1 MMMIFLLFAC
11 VCLVIPEPFVEKT
24 IFAPLY
30 SLCFFVKDQ
39 LTILMWVNF
48 WALYSVS
55 LNYLSILFFSSL
67 ILHIVLITVA
77 LWRIPGTVEPDG
89 LPSMGSHRVEHD

>member
-1 MMMIFLLFAC
+1 MMIFLFFAC

-77 LWRIPGTVEPDG
+77 LWRIPGTAEPG
-89 LPSMGSHRVEHD
+89 RPQSMGSHRVEHN